1 MGGRVR
7 EGERH
12 VLLQNSRCATFGQR
26 ERGMN
31 PAWYASRIEAA
42 ASITTTTTTTGNLEV
57 DR

>member
-42 ASITTTTTTTGNLEV
+42 ASITTTTTTGNLEV